1 MGFEELQST
10 YYIHNGYLVFDGDT
24 AYRVDTIHE
33 VYIKGSFIFVTFK
46 DYSFINHM
54 VDTLDVDTIDFI
66 QGLNKEIQSSNSRI
80 NNPDVIVFSVLAMI
94 TLGLVLWG
102 LVLWGLL

>member
-10 YYIHNGYLVFDGDT
+10 YYIHNGYLVFDGGT

-46 DYSFINHM
+46 DYSFISRV

-66 QGLNKEIQSSNSRI
+66 QGLNKEIQHSHKVNKLV
-80 NNPDVIVFSVLAMI
+80 NVDFIVFFLLVII
-94 TLGLVLWG
+94 TLMLGIW
-102 LVLWGLL
+102 WLLQ

>member
-1 MGFEELQST
+1 MGFEELKSR
-10 YYIHNGYLVFDGDT
+10 YYIHNGYLVFDGGT

-46 DYSFINHM
+46 DYSFINRM

-66 QGLNKEIQSSNSRI
+66 QGLNKEIQHSHKVNKMVS
-80 NNPDVIVFSVLAMI
+80 VYFIVFFLLVII
-94 TLGLVLWG
+94 TLMLGIW
-102 LVLWGLL
+102 WLLQ

>member
-10 YYIHNGYLVFDGDT
+10 YYIHNGYLVFDGGT

-46 DYSFINHM
+46 DYSFINRM

-66 QGLNKEIQSSNSRI
+66 QGLNKEIQHSHKVNKLVS
-80 NNPDVIVFSVLAMI
+80 VGFIVFFLLVII
-94 TLGLVLWG
+94 TLMLGIW
-102 LVLWGLL
+102 WLLQ

>member
-1 MGFEELQST
+1 MGFEELKSR
-10 YYIHNGYLVFDGDT
+10 YYIHNGYLVFDGGT

-46 DYSFINHM
+46 DYSFINRM

-66 QGLNKEIQSSNSRI
+66 QGLNKEIQHSHKVKKLVSV
-80 NNPDVIVFSVLAMI
+80 DFIVFFLLVII
-94 TLGLVLWG
+94 TLMLGIW
-102 LVLWGLL
+102 WLLQ

>member
-1 MGFEELQST
+1 MGFEELKSR
-10 YYIHNGYLVFDGDT
+10 YYIHNGYLVFDGGT

-46 DYSFINHM
+46 DYSFINRM

-66 QGLNKEIQSSNSRI
+66 QGLNKEIQHSHKVNKLVSV
-80 NNPDVIVFSVLAMI
+80 DFIVFFLLVII
-94 TLGLVLWG
+94 TLMLGIW
-102 LVLWGLL
+102 WLLQ